1 MKCLILLCLVF
12 TVAAKS
18 SQEEDSKLE
27 GGLYF
32 DENEVN
38 MACTAGTPLGVKIAQ
53 ASAACM
59 EASTEE
65 EFEVVT
71 EIVANRRRK
80 CRGRRCKGKGK
91 KKCPSVDDVKEKM
104 ETEMEGDLCI
114 LSQLGWIDAD
124 GQAIEDVMAA
134 DLMTLPMD
142 VSAKLS
148 EDKVAECADK
158 MVTKMAK
165 KHKRC
170 AKMYSSD
177 DMDQLRELGLKVAS
191 YKCFEKQFAKSCQ
204 EFVRQEIYQFYMEKM
219 TQSGLD
225 TTTATS
231 VDTTPDFTTTV
242 DTTTATSVDT
252 TPDFTTS
259 VDTTTVLV

>member
-1 MKCLILLCLVF
+1 MKCLILLCLVV
-12 TVAAKS
+12 TASAKS
-18 SQEEDSKLE
+18 SQEEDTKLE

-38 MACTAGTPLGVKIAQ
+38 MACTAGTPLGVKIAR

-71 EIVANRRRK
+71 EITNRRRK

-91 KKCPSVDDVKEKM
+91 KKCPSVGDVKEKM

-134 DLMTLPMD
+134 DLMTLPRD
-142 VSAKLS
+142 GSAKLS

-170 AKMYSSD
+170 AKMYSPD

-191 YKCFEKQFAKSCQ
+191 YKCFEKQFAKSCE

-219 TQSGLD
+219 TQSGQ
-225 TTTATS
+225 
-231 VDTTPDFTTTV
+231 

-259 VDTTTVLV
+259 VDTTPDFSTTEETTTVLV

>member
-1 MKCLILLCLVF
+1 MG
-12 TVAAKS
+12 
-18 SQEEDSKLE
+18 EDSKME

-91 KKCPSVDDVKEKM
+91 KKCPSVGDVKEKM
-104 ETEMEGDLCI
+104 ETEMEGDLCV

-134 DLMTLPMD
+134 DLMTLPRD

-158 MVTKMAK
+158 
-165 KHKRC
+165 
-170 AKMYSSD
+170 
-177 DMDQLRELGLKVAS
+177 MDQLRELGLKVAS
-191 YKCFEKQFAKSCQ
+191 YKCFEKQFAKSCE

-219 TQSGLD
+219 TQSGQ
-225 TTTATS
+225 
-231 VDTTPDFTTTV
+231 

-259 VDTTTVLV
+259 VDTTTATSVDTTTATSVDTTPDFSTTEETTTVLV

>member
-12 TVAAKS
+12 TAPAKS
-18 SQEEDSKLE
+18 SQEDTKLE

-53 ASAACM
+53 ASAACL

-71 EIVANRRRK
+71 EITNRRRK

-91 KKCPSVDDVKEKM
+91 KKCPSVDDIKEKM

-124 GQAIEDVMAA
+124 GQAIEDVMTD
-134 DLMTLPMD
+134 DLMTLPRD

-158 MVTKMAK
+158 IVTKMAK

-170 AKMYSSD
+170 AKMYSSG

-191 YKCFEKQFAKSCQ
+191 YKCFEKQFARSCQ

-219 TQSGLD
+219 EQSGED

-231 VDTTPDFTTTV
+231 VDTTPDFTTAQ
-242 DTTTATSVDT
+242 DTAT
-252 TPDFTTS
+252 DFTTAQ
-259 VDTTTVLV
+259 DTTTVLV

>member
-1 MKCLILLCLVF
+1 MKCLILLCLVV
-12 TVAAKS
+12 TASAKS
-18 SQEEDSKLE
+18 SQEEDTKLE

-53 ASAACM
+53 ASAVCM
-59 EASTEE
+59 ETSTEE
-65 EFEVVT
+65 DFEVVT
-71 EIVANRRRK
+71 EITNRRRK

-91 KKCPSVDDVKEKM
+91 KKCPSVGDVKEKM

-134 DLMTLPMD
+134 DLMTLPRD

-191 YKCFEKQFAKSCQ
+191 YKCFEKQFAKSCE

-219 TQSGLD
+219 EQSGED

-231 VDTTPDFTTTV
+231 VDTTPDFTTAQ
-242 DTTTATSVDT
+242 DTTS
-252 TPDFTTS
+252 DFTTAK
-259 VDTTTVLV
+259 DTTSVLV

>member
-1 MKCLILLCLVF
+1 MG
-12 TVAAKS
+12 
-18 SQEEDSKLE
+18 D
-27 GGLYF
+27 
-32 DENEVN
+32 
-38 MACTAGTPLGVKIAQ
+38 
-53 ASAACM
+53 
-59 EASTEE
+59 
-65 EFEVVT
+65 FEVVT
-71 EIVANRRRK
+71 EITNRRRK

-91 KKCPSVDDVKEKM
+91 KKCPSVDDIKEKM
-104 ETEMEGDLCI
+104 ETEMEGDMCI

-124 GQAIEDVMAA
+124 GQAIEDVMTA
-134 DLMTLPMD
+134 DLMTLPGD

-165 KHKRC
+165 KWQTAKKHKRC
-170 AKMYSSD
+170 AKMYSSN

-219 TQSGLD
+219 EQSGED

-231 VDTTPDFTTTV
+231 VDTTPDFTTAQ
-242 DTTTATSVDT
+242 DTTSDI
-252 TPDFTTS
+252 
-259 VDTTTVLV
+259 

>member
-1 MKCLILLCLVF
+1 MKCLILLCLVV
-12 TVAAKS
+12 TASAKS
-18 SQEEDSKLE
+18 SQEEDTKLE

-38 MACTAGTPLGVKIAQ
+38 MACTAGTPLGVKIAR

-71 EIVANRRRK
+71 EITNRRRK

-91 KKCPSVDDVKEKM
+91 KKCPSVGDVKEKM

-134 DLMTLPMD
+134 DLMTLPRD

-170 AKMYSSD
+170 AKMYSPD

-191 YKCFEKQFAKSCQ
+191 YKCFEKQFAKSCE

-219 TQSGLD
+219 TQSGQD

-231 VDTTPDFTTTV
+231 V

-252 TPDFTTS
+252 TP
-259 VDTTTVLV
+259 

>member
-1 MKCLILLCLVF
+1 MGKYFHTMKCFILLCLVF

-53 ASAACM
+53 ASAVCM
-59 EASTEE
+59 ETSTEE

-71 EIVANRRRK
+71 EITNRRRK

-91 KKCPSVDDVKEKM
+91 KKCPSVDDIKEKM

-124 GQAIEDVMAA
+124 GQAIEDVMTA
-134 DLMTLPMD
+134 DLMTLPRD

-170 AKMYSSD
+170 AKMYSSN

-191 YKCFEKQFAKSCQ
+191 YKCFEKQFARSCQ

-231 VDTTPDFTTTV
+231 VDTTPDFTTT
-242 DTTTATSVDT
+242 ATSVDT
-252 TPDFTTS
+252 TPD
-259 VDTTTVLV
+259 

>member
-1 MKCLILLCLVF
+1 MGKYFHTMKCFILLCLVF
-12 TVAAKS
+12 TVPAKS
-18 SQEEDSKLE
+18 SQEEDTKLE

-80 CRGRRCKGKGK
+80 CRGRRCKGNGK
-91 KKCPSVDDVKEKM
+91 KKCPSVDDIKEKI

-124 GQAIEDVMAA
+124 GQAIEDVMTA
-134 DLMTLPMD
+134 DLMTLPGD

-158 MVTKMAK
+158 MVTKMEK

-177 DMDQLRELGLKVAS
+177 DTDQLRELGLKVAS

-219 TQSGLD
+219 EQSGED

-231 VDTTPDFTTTV
+231 VDTTPDFTT
-242 DTTTATSVDT
+242 AQ
-252 TPDFTTS
+252 
-259 VDTTTVLV
+259 DTTTVLV

>member
-1 MKCLILLCLVF
+1 MGQSKHTHTMKCLILVCVVF

-18 SQEEDSKLE
+18 SQEEDSKME

-91 KKCPSVDDVKEKM
+91 KKCPSVGDVKEKM

-134 DLMTLPMD
+134 D
-142 VSAKLS
+142 
-148 EDKVAECADK
+148 K
-158 MVTKMAK
+158 MVTKIAK

-170 AKMYSSD
+170 AKMYTSD

-191 YKCFEKQFAKSCQ
+191 YKCFEKQFAKSCE

-219 TQSGLD
+219 TQSGQ
-225 TTTATS
+225 
-231 VDTTPDFTTTV
+231 

-259 VDTTTVLV
+259 VDTTTATSEDTTTATSVDTTPDFSTTEETTTVLV

>member
-1 MKCLILLCLVF
+1 MGKDFHTMKCLILVCVGF

-18 SQEEDSKLE
+18 SEEEDTKME

-32 DENEVN
+32 DQNEVN

-91 KKCPSVDDVKEKM
+91 KKCPSVGDVKEKM

-124 GQAIEDVMAA
+124 GQAIEDVMTA
-134 DLMTLPMD
+134 DLMTLPRD

-148 EDKVAECADK
+148 EDKVIK
-158 MVTKMAK
+158 
-165 KHKRC
+165 
-170 AKMYSSD
+170 
-177 DMDQLRELGLKVAS
+177 
-191 YKCFEKQFAKSCQ
+191 FAKSCE

-219 TQSGLD
+219 TQSGQ
-225 TTTATS
+225 
-231 VDTTPDFTTTV
+231 

-259 VDTTTVLV
+259 VDTTTATSVDTTPDFSTTEETTTVLV

>member
-1 MKCLILLCLVF
+1 MGKYTHTMKCLILVCLVF

-18 SQEEDSKLE
+18 SQEEDTKLE

-32 DENEVN
+32 DQNEVN

-91 KKCPSVDDVKEKM
+91 KKCPSVGDVKEKM

-124 GQAIEDVMAA
+124 GQAIEDVMTA
-134 DLMTLPMD
+134 DLMTLPRD

-148 EDKVAECADK
+148 EDKVVKCANK

-177 DMDQLRELGLKVAS
+177 
-191 YKCFEKQFAKSCQ
+191 

-219 TQSGLD
+219 TQSGQ
-225 TTTATS
+225 
-231 VDTTPDFTTTV
+231 

-259 VDTTTVLV
+259 VDTTTATSEDTTTATSVDTTPDFSTTEETTTVLV